1 MFNENHGEEYGRAV
15 VEGGDEAQQ
24 HVDVPGFVE
33 RSSLMAICTFSKC
46 IFPLPSVLKNK
57 GYLEVH
63 RMHLYYLL
71 KRFLYVLV
79 C

>member
-33 RSSLMAICTFSKC
+33 RSSLVALCTFQNAS
-46 IFPLPSVLKNK
+46 S
-57 GYLEVH
+57 
-63 RMHLYYLL
+63 LYQ
-71 KRFLYVLV
+71 V